1 MMSADRLSGAF
12 FAVFGLVMYFLV
24 NPGFIEVVDTGNI
37 RPETV
42 PNWLALVI
50 AGCGALLALR
60 PTQHRAGAPQQTVRA
75 GLFLAVL
82 CAGVWAMSHL
92 GFLIVA
98 PLLALVLMLLI
109 GERRPVW
116 LGLGVAGVPAIV
128 WLLVEVL
135 LDRPLP

>member
-1 MMSADRLSGAF
+1 MSADRASGAF
-12 FAVFGLVMYFLV
+12 FFAFGLVMYFLV

-42 PNWLALVI
+42 PNWLAIII
-50 AGCGALLALR
+50 AGCGALLVLR
-60 PTQHRAGAPQQTVRA
+60 PTDHPAGDLGGTLRA

-82 CAGVWAMSHL
+82 CAGIWAMSHL
-92 GFLIVA
+92 GFILVA
-98 PLLALVLMLLI
+98 PPLALAVMLLM
-109 GERRPVW
+109 GERRAVW
-116 LGLGVAGVPAIV
+116 IVLGVAVMPAII